1 MSKPPIPSSSAIL
14 DVSTTSALSSI
25 EEPISLAEPVGL
37 SFTFFTGVEG
47 GLVRGSKFPWPSTY
61 EITTLNLLPT

>member
-14 DVSTTSALSSI
+14 DVSTTSALSST

-47 GLVRGSKFPWPSTY
+47 GIGRGS
-61 EITTLNLLPT
+61 